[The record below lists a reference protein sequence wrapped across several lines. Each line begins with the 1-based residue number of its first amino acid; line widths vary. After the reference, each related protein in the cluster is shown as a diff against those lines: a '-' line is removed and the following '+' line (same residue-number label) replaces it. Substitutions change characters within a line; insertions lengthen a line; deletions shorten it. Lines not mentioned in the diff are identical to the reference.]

1 MVSDK
6 NKQYGFSISAV
17 LLPVLIVATLAVTS
31 LVIYQKSSAATVPSQ
46 TTTKPGTVS
55 PAQAAYSN
63 AAHGL
68 SYSYPT
74 DWTPSGDVTND
85 PKTSATRQEFG
96 TGIKLG
102 AATKNNNAIEI
113 EILDEPLQAAEIWYD
128 QYYAQ
133 TPIKVNKTTGTLKG
147 RQSVQYD
154 FVAPTYESKQY
165 LIAVGPKTYLFSSTN
180 ESRNESTSAN
190 YWSNFDNIFASLTI
204 SE

>member
-102 AATKNNNAIEI
+102 AAASCRNLVRSVLRSDA
-113 EILDEPLQAAEIWYD
+113 
-128 QYYAQ
+128 
-133 TPIKVNKTTGTLKG
+133 NKG
-147 RQSVQYD
+147 Q
-154 FVAPTYESKQY
+154 
-165 LIAVGPKTYLFSSTN
+165 
-180 ESRNESTSAN
+180 
-190 YWSNFDNIFASLTI
+190 
-204 SE
+204 